1 MGHLIEIT
9 VFLVSIS
16 AVLLVSGLIVTKT
29 YFPPKSEP
37 PHTNQ
42 KIAFWFQDDQLQ
54 HRSRTSDVS

>member
-16 AVLLVSGLIVTKT
+16 AVLLVSGLIVAKT
-29 YFPPKSEP
+29 YFPLKSKP
-37 PHTNQ
+37 SPTDQ
-42 KIAFWFQDDQLQ
+42 KIVFWFQDDQLQ